1 MKVLYL
7 VTEDWYFWSHRL
19 ALARAAKQR
28 GHEVVVVTAVNK
40 HGERIKEEGF
50 KLVPWT
56 LDRSGKNPLRELGS
70 VWELVAVYRRY
81 RPDVA
86 HHVALKPVLYGAVAS
101 AVAKTPVT
109 VNALAGLG
117 HIFVAKGPRAFLAR
131 KMMTAVLRL
140 AMRREKSGAIFQNPD
155 DMNRFVDAGIVHSE
169 KASLIKGSGVD
180 TDIFVPPATEPSGV
194 PIVLLHSRMLK
205 TKGVY
210 DFLEAAKLLKGRM
223 PVRMVLAGAPDP
235 HNPASVTLP
244 TLEEWNKQGHVE
256 YWGQKENMPEI
267 IKRSSVVALPSFY
280 GEGVPRSLIEAASA
294 ARPVVA
300 YDIAG
305 CREIVRDRVNGFLA
319 PAGDVEALAG
329 NIERLLVDDDLRTR
343 MGAEGRRIVEKEF
356 GVRRVAGE
364 TLDLYE
370 KLMS

>member
-19 ALARAAKQR
+19 ALARAAKRR
-28 GHEVVVVTAVNK
+28 GHEVVVVTSVNK
-40 HGERIKEEGF
+40 HGEMIKKEGF

-56 LDRSGKNPLRELGS
+56 LDRSGNNPLRELGS
-70 VWELVAVYRRY
+70 VWELVCVYRRH

-117 HIFVAKGPRAFLAR
+117 HIFVAKGVRAFVVR
-131 KMMTAVLRL
+131 KILTAVLRL
-140 AMRREKSGAIFQNPD
+140 AMRRKKSGAIFQNPD
-155 DMNRFVDAGIVHSE
+155 DINRFVDAGVVHPS
-169 KASLIKGSGVD
+169 KVSLIKGSGVD
-180 TDIFVPPATEPSGV
+180 TGVFAPPTTEPSGV

-210 DFLEAAKLLKGRM
+210 DFLEAAKLLKSRIQ
-223 PVRMVLAGAPDP
+223 VRMVLAGAPDP
-235 HNPASVTLP
+235 HNPASVNLA
-244 TLEEWNKQGHVE
+244 TLEKWNREGYVE

-267 IKRSSVVALPSFY
+267 IRRSSVVVLPSLY

-294 ARPVVA
+294 ARPLVA

-319 PAGDVEALAG
+319 PAGDVKALAG
-329 NIERLLVDDDLRTR
+329 HIKKLLVDDDLRAR
-343 MGAEGRRIVEKEF
+343 MGAAGRKIVEDEF
-356 GVRRVAGE
+356 CVERVVGE
-364 TLDLYE
+364 TLDLYG